1 MKSKLPLYLD
11 KLKKIKREHLLVGAL
26 FGILLLVISIPTE
39 EQKAGKTELTEVQSH
54 EWLSETADDSRTYC
68 KDLEKQLKKVLQ
80 VMEGV
85 GKVEVMITVKDAG
98 ETVVEKD
105 NVREEEKA
113 LEEDGAGTKREN
125 SVINF
130 QEETIYIQDTN
141 SKSTPF
147 VTREVKPQIEG
158 VVVVAEGA
166 GNAVVVKNIS
176 DAVMALFPIEV
187 HKIKVVKMN

>member
-1 MKSKLPLYLD
+1 MKSKLFLYLE
-11 KLKKIKREHLLVGAL
+11 KLKNIKREHLLVGAL

-39 EQKAGKTELTEVQSH
+39 EKRASEIEPEEMQMQ
-54 EWLSETADDSRTYC
+54 EWNSETVSSSQTYC

-80 VMEGV
+80 AMEGV
-85 GKVEVMITVKDAG
+85 GKVEVMITAKDAG
-98 ETVVEKD
+98 ETIVEKD
-105 NVREEEKA
+105 IVREEEKS
-113 LEEDGAGTKREN
+113 LEEDGEGIKREN
-125 SVINF
+125 SAINV
-130 QEETIYIQDTN
+130 QEETVYIQDTN
-141 SKSTPF
+141 SENTPF
-147 VTREVKPQIEG
+147 VTKEVKPQIEG